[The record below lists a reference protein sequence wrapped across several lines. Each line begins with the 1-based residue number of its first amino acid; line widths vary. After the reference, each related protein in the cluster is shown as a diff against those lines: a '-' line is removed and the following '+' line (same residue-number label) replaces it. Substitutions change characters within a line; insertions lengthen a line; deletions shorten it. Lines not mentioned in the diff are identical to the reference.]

1 MSKELI
7 QFQNIIQL
15 EILHRPSKKIK
26 SPYVAD
32 AVNKNGD
39 EFLVHTPGL
48 GLADQCLPG
57 SKIFATPSKSKSSKT
72 DYIAQSVSVNE
83 RNYGKTLIGANP
95 HTAELIGKE
104 ILTSKNKSYYDTN
117 IKSHHHFYDE
127 GSKELTDI
135 HYSQIKLSKVPV
147 PPKGKKIKNLEV
159 VIRIQK

>member
-1 MSKELI
+1 MLKYIDKLRNSGLRPTKQRLQICEVLFDTEKTFHFTINELS
-7 QFQNIIQL
+7 L
-15 EILHRPSKKIK
+15 KIK
-26 SPYVAD
+26 KQID
-32 AVNKNGD
+32 NKIS
-39 EFLVHTPGL
+39 
-48 GLADQCLPG
+48 LATIYNTVEAFTNAGYL
-57 SKIFATPSKSKSSKT
+57 
-72 DYIAQSVSVNE
+72 
-83 RNYGKTLIGANP
+83 
-95 HTAELIGKE
+95 KE

>member
-1 MSKELI
+1 MIISNNLKMYAQKLRSSNLRPTKQRLNI
-7 QFQNIIQL
+7 CQFLFDRKKTFHFTVETLN
-15 EILHRPSKKIK
+15 KKI
-26 SPYVAD
+26 
-32 AVNKNGD
+32 NKNRAMK
-39 EFLVHTPGL
+39 VS
-48 GLADQCLPG
+48 LATIYNTVEAFTSAGYL
-57 SKIFATPSKSKSSKT
+57 
-72 DYIAQSVSVNE
+72 
-83 RNYGKTLIGANP
+83 
-95 HTAELIGKE
+95 KE